1 MGKRYVVIPA
11 YEPGENL
18 PALVSEVAAAGL
30 DPVVVDDGSGQGY
43 REIFEQVTA
52 EGTVLHHEENKGKG
66 QALKTAFFYIKNNE
80 AENGDDF
87 FVVTMD
93 SDGRS
98 AYSRGCA

>member
-87 FVVTMD
+87 AGDALRRVPREAIQNRF
-93 SDGRS
+93 
-98 AYSRGCA
+98 